1 MKKVVPVKQLFCM
14 LLLTLLTATSYAAVE
29 KRYVSDKLW
38 LQLRS
43 GPGGEF
49 RILKALPSGEH
60 LIYHEQTEDK
70 NYTKVTTDKGVEGW
84 VLTRYLEDEPVA
96 KEKLILSQRELVK
109 VKAEL
114 DTLKQQTE
122 TLSAEKSSLSGDHSS
137 LIREKKS
144 LEKELKRITDISANA
159 LQLDSKNT
167 HLTKRNKELEILV
180 ETLTAD
186 NTRLKDNKERTYLII
201 GGGLIVFGIVLGLAI
216 PAMRGGRKSAGWS

>member
-1 MKKVVPVKQLFCM
+1 VKQLFCM
-14 LLLTLLTATSYAAVE
+14 LLLTIITATSYAAVE

-43 GPGGEF
+43 GPGSDF

-60 LIYHEQTEDK
+60 LIFREQTENK

-84 VLTRYLEDEPVA
+84 VLTRFLEDEPVA

-114 DTLKQQTE
+114 NTLKQQTN
-122 TLSAEKSSLSGDHSS
+122 TLSEEKSSLSGDRSS
-137 LIREKKS
+137 LTRENKT
-144 LEKELKRITDISANA
+144 LEKELKRIKEISANA

-167 HLTKRNKELEILV
+167 KLTKRNQELEIQL
-180 ETLTAD
+180 ETFTAE
-186 NTRLKDNKERTYLII
+186 NTRLKDNKERTFMII
-201 GGGLIVFGIVLGLAI
+201 GGGLIIFGIFLGLAI
-216 PAMRGGRKSAGWS
+216 PAMRGGRKAASWS

>member
-1 MKKVVPVKQLFCM
+1 MKQLFCM
-14 LLLTLLTATSYAAVE
+14 LLLTIITATSYAAVE

-43 GPGGEF
+43 GPGSDF

-60 LIYHEQTEDK
+60 LIFREQTENK

-84 VLTRYLEDEPVA
+84 VLTRFLEDEPVA

-114 DTLKQQTE
+114 NTLKQQTN
-122 TLSAEKSSLSGDHSS
+122 TLSEEKSSLSGDRSS
-137 LIREKKS
+137 LTRENKT
-144 LEKELKRITDISANA
+144 LEKELKRIKEISANA

-167 HLTKRNKELEILV
+167 KLTKRNQELEIQL
-180 ETLTAD
+180 ETFTAE
-186 NTRLKDNKERTYLII
+186 NTRLKDNKERTFMII
-201 GGGLIVFGIVLGLAI
+201 GGGLIIFGIFLGLAI
-216 PAMRGGRKSAGWS
+216 PAMRGGRKAASWS

>member
-1 MKKVVPVKQLFCM
+1 M
-14 LLLTLLTATSYAAVE
+14 LLLTLVTVTSYAAVE

-43 GPGGEF
+43 GPGNDF

-60 LIYHEQTEDK
+60 LIFGEQTEDK

-84 VLTRYLEDEPVA
+84 VLTRFLEDEPVA

-114 DTLKQQTE
+114 DTLKQQTNA
-122 TLSAEKSSLSGDHSS
+122 LSEEKSSLSGDHSS
-137 LIREKKS
+137 LTREKKA
-144 LEKELKRITDISANA
+144 LEKELNRIKEISANA

-167 HLTKRNKELEILV
+167 KLTKRNQELEIEL
-180 ETLTAD
+180 ETFTAD
-186 NTRLKDNKERTYLII
+186 NTRLKDNKERTFMII
-201 GGGLIVFGIVLGLAI
+201 GGGLIIFGIFLGLAI
-216 PAMRGGRKSAGWS
+216 PAMRGGRKAASWS

>member
-1 MKKVVPVKQLFCM
+1 M
-14 LLLTLLTATSYAAVE
+14 LLLTIITATSYAAVE

-43 GPGGEF
+43 GPGSDF

-60 LIYHEQTEDK
+60 LIFREQTENK

-84 VLTRYLEDEPVA
+84 VLTRFLEDEPVA

-114 DTLKQQTE
+114 NTLKQQTN
-122 TLSAEKSSLSGDHSS
+122 TLSEEKSSLSGDRSS
-137 LIREKKS
+137 LTRENKT
-144 LEKELKRITDISANA
+144 LEKELKRIKEISANA

-167 HLTKRNKELEILV
+167 KLTKRNQELEIQL
-180 ETLTAD
+180 ETFTAE
-186 NTRLKDNKERTYLII
+186 NTRLKDNKERTFMII
-201 GGGLIVFGIVLGLAI
+201 GGGLIIFGIFLGLAI
-216 PAMRGGRKSAGWS
+216 PAMRGGRKAASWS